1 MRVKESPGR
10 AGAFKESLTRT
21 SRDQGALD
29 APIVSQSANQA
40 RRGSY
45 KRPTRRGATHRRVGP
60 GHDGPWARGARHD
73 QLTNAT
79 LAAWS
84 GKQKPRYGSDAGL
97 LIRAQ
102 GSGPSKLRERPP
114 ASRSNPHTD
123 HFDPAPADGH
133 VLDGRRREPSVDK
146 LHHQLGLEP
155 VGQHDRLG
163 AAVDG
168 CLKQFE
174 RSTALLVRRGH
185 RCVAYSSL
193 SSLALRNSGLAPRPA
208 RSSGPGRGL
217 AQRARNWRVSASC
230 LRELYPK
237 SELPTPGRTAQ
248 HSVST
253 PHKSGKAR
261 IATALPMGSRKT
273 LRPSDNRHCASCAKN
288 TDENHVA
295 ASERKATTEAR
306 EQGKSDQLP

>member
-1 MRVKESPGR
+1 MTGSAPAGCWVGACHNAVLPG
-10 AGAFKESLTRT
+10 
-21 SRDQGALD
+21 
-29 APIVSQSANQA
+29 A
-40 RRGSY
+40 RRD
-45 KRPTRRGATHRRVGP
+45 R
-60 GHDGPWARGARHD
+60 
-73 QLTNAT
+73 LINAA
-79 LAAWS
+79 LAAWF
-84 GKQKPRYGSDAGL
+84 GKQKSRYGSDAGL

-133 VLDGRRREPSVDK
+133 VLDGRSREPSVDK

-193 SSLALRNSGLAPRPA
+193 STLAFRRWISAPTRA
-208 RSSGPGRGL
+208 IQRGRIG
-217 AQRARNWRVSASC
+217 A
-230 LRELYPK
+230 
-237 SELPTPGRTAQ
+237 
-248 HSVST
+248 
-253 PHKSGKAR
+253 
-261 IATALPMGSRKT
+261 
-273 LRPSDNRHCASCAKN
+273 
-288 TDENHVA
+288 
-295 ASERKATTEAR
+295 
-306 EQGKSDQLP
+306 